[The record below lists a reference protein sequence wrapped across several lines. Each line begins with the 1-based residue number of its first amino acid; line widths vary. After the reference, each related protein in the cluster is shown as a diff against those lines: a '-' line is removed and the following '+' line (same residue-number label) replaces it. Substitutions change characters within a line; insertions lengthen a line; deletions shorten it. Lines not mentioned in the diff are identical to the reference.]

1 MFWVYILTCYD
12 KDKKKTYYTGL
23 TNNLE
28 RRYAEHSKGKKGAK
42 YTRNKKV
49 NLSYTEPQGTG
60 KKGLIKAMQRER
72 EIKKLYHREKMLL
85 IREHGREH

>member
-12 KDKKKTYYTGL
+12 KNKKKTYYTGL
-23 TNNLE
+23 TNNLG

-42 YTRNKKV
+42 YTRNKTV
-49 NLSYTEPQGTG
+49 YLSYTEPQ
-60 KKGLIKAMQRER
+60 KNHSRAIMREN
-72 EIKKLYHREKMLL
+72 EIKKWSHKEKMII